1 MMRRVFITT
10 WLPQG
15 TQTRLAA
22 ACEPVLFRPPSSEGL
37 PTADLPDLPPTRP
50 ELIRGAS
57 GCFGLVCTPRDLVD
71 GPVLDAT
78 GVRIVASVGEGLD
91 HIDLEAARARRVW
104 VTHTPGIAV
113 DAVADLAVALMLGL
127 SRRLFEAE
135 RSVRSAPTAS
145 PRFEGTEPRQKTLG
159 IVGLGGVGRAVAR
172 RARAFGMRV
181 LHHGGKADGVSA
193 ERRELD
199 ALLRESEVVSLH
211 ARLTPATVGILGAR
225 ELGLMR
231 PGALLINT
239 ARAALVDP
247 DALLEALSSGALG
260 GYALDTGGAPEREP
274 PGRGIDPPL
283 LAFDNVVVT
292 PRLGAATHEARVAA
306 RERAIDQILAA
317 LSGLTPPDRAI

>member
-10 WLPQG
+10 WLPTG
-15 TQTRLAA
+15 TQARLAA
-22 ACEPVLFRPPSSEGL
+22 ACEPVLSRATGQAGD
-37 PTADLPDLPPTRP
+37 PTETPPTRA

-57 GCFGLVCTPRDLVD
+57 GCFGLVCTGKDLID

-78 GVRIVASVGEGLD
+78 GVRIVASVGDGLD

-104 VTHTPGIAV
+104 VTHTPGVAV
-113 DAVADLAVALMLGL
+113 DAVADLTLTLMLGL

-135 RSVRSAPTAS
+135 RSLRGSQLIPALL
-145 PRFEGTEPRQKTLG
+145 GTEPRQKTLG
-159 IVGLGGVGRAVAR
+159 IVGLGRVGRAVAR

-181 LHHGGKADGVSA
+181 LHHRGNADGVTA
-193 ERRELD
+193 ERRDLEG
-199 ALLRESEVVSLH
+199 LLRESDLVSLH
-211 ARLTPATVGILGAR
+211 ARLTPATVGLIGAR
-225 ELGLMR
+225 ELALMR
-231 PGALLINT
+231 PQAVLVNT

-247 DALLEALSSGALG
+247 DALVQALESGALG

-274 PGRGIDPPL
+274 PSRGIDPRL
-283 LAFDNVVVT
+283 LAFERVVVT

-306 RERAIDQILAA
+306 RERAADQILAA